1 MTTSLARQ
9 ASRWLTTRRLRV
21 HGLLLAVSLWSVYV
35 WDVATPG
42 LRDRNGLLK
51 GTDFLHFYTIGY
63 IARVGHGS
71 DLYEM
76 NAQAA
81 LAHKLVPESAG
92 IFYLPLYGPQEIGRA
107 HV

>member
-1 MTTSLARQ
+1 MTTSLPRQ
-9 ASRWLTTRRLRV
+9 ASRWLTTRRVRV
-21 HGLLLAVSLWSVYV
+21 HGLLIAVSLWSVYV

-51 GTDFLHFYTIGY
+51 GTDFLHFYTVGY

-81 LAHKLVPESAG
+81 LAHKLVP
-92 IFYLPLYGPQEIGRA
+92 
-107 HV
+107 